1 MAAKVVGGVHMTT
14 PATSFDAMAAKVVGG
29 VHRTTPAS
37 SFDAM
42 AAKVLPVSTP
52 WRPNEGKRSVSQS

>member
-14 PATSFDAMAAKVVGG
+14 PATSFDAMAAKMVGG
-29 VHRTTPAS
+29 VHMTTPAT

-42 AAKVLPVSTP
+42 AAKVLRVSTP
-52 WRPNEGKRSVSQS
+52 WRPKRSEAST